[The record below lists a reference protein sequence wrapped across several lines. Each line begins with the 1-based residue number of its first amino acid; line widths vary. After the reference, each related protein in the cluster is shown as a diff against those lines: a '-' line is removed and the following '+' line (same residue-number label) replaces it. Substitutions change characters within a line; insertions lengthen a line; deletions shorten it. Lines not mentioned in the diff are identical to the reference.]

1 VDFKRAWHS
10 ALKDAKITKLRFH
23 DIRHTFGTR
32 AIDGGAPLSAV
43 KEIMG
48 HADIRTTMRYV
59 HATEEGKRKAV
70 EAAATWGKQKKSAT
84 NLPQSKKAAG

>member
-1 VDFKRAWHS
+1 LKKQWRNS
-10 ALKDAKITKLRFH
+10 ALKEAKIAKLRFH

-32 AIDGGAPLSAV
+32 AIDGGAPVSAV

-70 EAAATWGKQKKSAT
+70 EVAANWGKKKKSVT
-84 NLPQSKKAAG
+84 NLPQRKKAAG